1 MDKQTGWNE
10 YKDIKDTLE
19 TLLKKDYTKEMIKT
33 VLEQIDISELKGK
46 QE

>member
-1 MDKQTGWNE
+1 MSKGNWEE

-33 VLEQIDISELKGK
+33 VLEQIDISELKGENK
-46 QE
+46 

>member
-1 MDKQTGWNE
+1 MSKGNWEE

-33 VLEQIDISELKGK
+33 VLEQIEIGENKC
-46 QE
+46 QEKK